1 VNAKIIL
8 IMLPFFFQYFSQV
21 FVYMLEG
28 EVVMQVKGGQK
39 VTLKPGDTFYK
50 NPDDIHKIT
59 QNASKS
65 KPARFLVYII
75 KKKGAPALVP
85 RNE

>member
-1 VNAKIIL
+1 
-8 IMLPFFFQYFSQV
+8 
-21 FVYMLEG
+21 MLEG
-28 EVVMQVKGGQK
+28 EAVMQVKGGQK
-39 VTLKPGDTFYK
+39 VTLKPGDTFYE
-50 NPDDIHKIT
+50 NPDDIHNIT

-85 RNE
+85 LNE